1 MAEIEWSRYPL
12 VAASPHAQT
21 WLTIRANL
29 QLARNTIV
37 AYGRALE
44 EYLAFSQH
52 HLVVADLAGREHISR
67 YVRHLAERPNPRGA
81 SVRVLDSGAG
91 LANATMQLKLTAV
104 RLYYDYLTEIDV
116 RHDNPVGRGSRPWWR
131 CR

>member
-1 MAEIEWSRYPL
+1 
-12 VAASPHAQT
+12 
-21 WLTIRANL
+21 
-29 QLARNTIV
+29 
-37 AYGRALE
+37 
-44 EYLAFSQH
+44 
-52 HLVVADLAGREHISR
+52 
-67 YVRHLAERPNPRGA
+67 
-81 SVRVLDSGAG
+81 VRVLDSGAG

>member
-67 YVRHLAERPNPRGA
+67 YVRHLADGPTRAAPACA
-81 SVRVLDSGAG
+81 SSTPARASP
-91 LANATMQLKLTAV
+91 T
-104 RLYYDYLTEIDV
+104 
-116 RHDNPVGRGSRPWWR
+116 PPCS
-131 CR
+131 